1 MFATLLIAAIA
12 SAACDRAG
20 QPAGADGTCRTVVAA
35 CGHLGD
41 HASGRHVVAVKPAG
55 QACGALGAGCADAT
69 GRACCDESDA
79 CCAVVGVRNAAVPG
93 GNGVVVFT
101 PSGAVQ
107 TVTVADGKKNGQR
120 IALKS
125 ARSDDDQEGEG
136 SQVWIGVRMAPIPK
150 ALAAHVGDAGLM
162 VSNVAKASPADEAG
176 LQQYDVIVSYDGEPV
191 GAGDLPQKIA
201 ATGAGKKVTLGI
213 IRGGK
218 NLTVTIQPDQRP
230 DGDVDFKYEEPDAL
244 VDEAVKL
251 RGGAL
256 FKGPGGQ
263 WQMQDLGMLKD
274 LPTVLK
280 GFQLFDDD
288 GETHDLRHG
297 FLFGGDDDGQVFSFD
312 LSGADEDG
320 TVRFE
325 WRIEKSDE
333 NGSLGIHRKPDG
345 SFTVE
350 RKNQDGDES
359 SATYVD
365 EDELRDGDRAAYD
378 FYKSHQRH
386 GAGHILRIRPDLKRL
401 PALQKDWQEQIEK
414 LLNESMQ
421 RSQKAYDDA
430 MERAQRA
437 LEKAQKQQR
446 VRVEKKP
453 ARKGAAGADAHEGT
467 VIVMQDGD
475 GRLTIT
481 ATNPD
486 GTTSKHSYASRGEL
500 KKKNPELYARVRDTL
515 DSIGD

>member
-1 MFATLLIAAIA
+1 MFATLLIAAVV
-12 SAACDRAG
+12 SAACDWAR
-20 QPAGADGTCRTVVAA
+20 QPAGAGGVCRSVVAA
-35 CGHLGD
+35 WGHAAE
-41 HASGRHVVAVKPAG
+41 HASGRHVVTGMPAV
-55 QACGALGAGCADAT
+55 QACGGAT
-69 GRACCDESDA
+69 GLACCDGSDP

-93 GNGVVVFT
+93 RNGVVVFA

-107 TVTVADGKKNGQR
+107 TVTVSDSEKRGQR

-125 ARSDDDQEGEG
+125 PGSDDDQEGEG
-136 SQVWIGVRMAPIPK
+136 PQVWIGVRMAPIPK
-150 ALAAHVGDAGLM
+150 VLAAHVGDAGLM
-162 VSNVAKASPADEAG
+162 VSNVAKSSPADEAG
-176 LQQYDVIVSYDGEPV
+176 LQQYDVIVTYDGEPV
-191 GAGDLPQKIA
+191 SAGDLPQKIA

-230 DGDVDFKYEEPDAL
+230 DGDADFKYEEPDAL

-280 GFQLFDDD
+280 GFQLFDED
-288 GETHDLRHG
+288 GKTGLRHG
-297 FLFGGDDDGQVFSFD
+297 FPFGVVVADGRMFSFD
-312 LSGADEDG
+312 MGGADEDG
-320 TVRFE
+320 NVRFE

-333 NGSLGIHRKPDG
+333 NGSLAIHRKSDG

-350 RKNQDGDES
+350 RKDQDGNES

-378 FYKSHQRH
+378 FYKSHQLH

-421 RSQKAYDDA
+421 RSQKAYGDA

-437 LEKAQKQQR
+437 LEKAQTKQR
-446 VRVEKKP
+446 ARVEKKP

-481 ATNPD
+481 TTSPD